1 MTSSD
6 TNVKMIPDSDTNIT
20 IIIIIIIIE
29 INPFTFENNV
39 DNIVFLL

>member
-20 IIIIIIIIE
+20 IIIIIE

>member
-20 IIIIIIIIE
+20 IIIIIIIE

>member
-20 IIIIIIIIE
+20 IIIIIIE